1 MIEFKNVS
9 KVYDNGSVALDDV
22 CLTIN
27 DGEFVLVCGHSGA
40 GKSTF
45 SRKLSNKLDIPVYHL
60 DKLFWNKG
68 WIETPQKEFNKKIK
82 EVISKDKWIIDGNY
96 IKTIDIRAKDADTI
110 IFINMPMYIC
120 LYRIFKRRFM
130 YRGKSRPDMADGC
143 PEGIDIEF
151 FKWVLSYNKKIR
163 PEILKKLSL
172 YKEKNIV
179 VLNGRKEV
187 KKFLE
192 G

>member
-1 MIEFKNVS
+1 
-9 KVYDNGSVALDDV
+9 
-22 CLTIN
+22 
-27 DGEFVLVCGHSGA
+27 
-40 GKSTF
+40 
-45 SRKLSNKLDIPVYHL
+45 
-60 DKLFWNKG
+60 
-68 WIETPQKEFNKKIK
+68 
-82 EVISKDKWIIDGNY
+82 
-96 IKTIDIRAKDADTI
+96 
-110 IFINMPMYIC
+110 
-120 LYRIFKRRFM
+120 M

-143 PEGIDIEF
+143 PEAIDIEF

>member
-1 MIEFKNVS
+1 MDKIIVI
-9 KVYDNGSVALDDV
+9 G
-22 CLTIN
+22 
-27 DGEFVLVCGHSGA
+27 CGGA

-60 DKLFWNKG
+60 DKLFFYFF

-187 KKFLE
+187 KKFLK

>member
-1 MIEFKNVS
+1 MDKIIVI
-9 KVYDNGSVALDDV
+9 G
-22 CLTIN
+22 
-27 DGEFVLVCGHSGA
+27 CGGA

-45 SRKLSNKLDIPVYHL
+45 SRKLSNLLDIPVYHL

-68 WIETPQKEFNKKIK
+68 WIETQQKEFNKKIK

-110 IFINMPMYIC
+110 IFINMPTYIC

>member
-1 MIEFKNVS
+1 MDKIIVI
-9 KVYDNGSVALDDV
+9 G
-22 CLTIN
+22 
-27 DGEFVLVCGHSGA
+27 CGGA

-68 WIETPQKEFNKKIK
+68 WIETLQKEFNKKIK

-110 IFINMPMYIC
+110 IFINMPTYIC

>member
-1 MIEFKNVS
+1 MDKIIVI
-9 KVYDNGSVALDDV
+9 G
-22 CLTIN
+22 
-27 DGEFVLVCGHSGA
+27 CGGA

-82 EVISKDKWIIDGNY
+82 VVISKDKWIIDGNY

-110 IFINMPMYIC
+110 IFINMPTYIC

>member
-1 MIEFKNVS
+1 MDKIIVI
-9 KVYDNGSVALDDV
+9 G
-22 CLTIN
+22 
-27 DGEFVLVCGHSGA
+27 CGGA

-110 IFINMPMYIC
+110 IFINMPTYIC

-130 YRGKSRPDMADGC
+130 YRGKSRPDMADGY

>member
-1 MIEFKNVS
+1 MDKIIVI
-9 KVYDNGSVALDDV
+9 G
-22 CLTIN
+22 
-27 DGEFVLVCGHSGA
+27 CGGA

-45 SRKLSNKLDIPVYHL
+45 SRKLSNLLDIPVYHL

-82 EVISKDKWIIDGNY
+82 KVISKDKWIIDGNY

-110 IFINMPMYIC
+110 IFINMPTYIC

>member
-1 MIEFKNVS
+1 M
-9 KVYDNGSVALDDV
+9 DNS
-22 CLTIN
+22 
-27 DGEFVLVCGHSGA
+27 
-40 GKSTF
+40 
-45 SRKLSNKLDIPVYHL
+45 
-60 DKLFWNKG
+60 
-68 WIETPQKEFNKKIK
+68 
-82 EVISKDKWIIDGNY
+82 NY

-110 IFINMPMYIC
+110 IFINMPTYIC